1 MPANMKE
8 EYGNGGSSTK
18 SKSKKT
24 KKTTKAGFLGPLN
37 PFRKKVKVKNEDGS
51 TTVTTYNRFSGKKV
65 KDKTTDA
72 EGNTT
77 KTKYKGKDG
86 QISKIKSKDSKIK
99 YDKKTGNI
107 RKTKETIRDDDG
119 KRTGTRKRKYD
130 EDGTIRKAKN
140 TKGIFK
146 RSEKVKLKDGTV
158 RKSKNIKVT
167 TDASGKITGSESA
180 PGYKYKVKK
189 KGDGIQVKEK
199 GVMVD
204 SPFGG
209 KKKGTK
215 KTRYDADGKQT
226 SVKTRIG
233 GIHSAQTTEGDGSQF
248 IPKSMT
254 GIPSA
259 TTDTKNVDD
268 STTKDTDTKKDD
280 TTQNT
285 DTKKETKPNYDDMSF
300 SDAYRAARNK
310 ATQSGVT
317 DHYGD
322 KKGHFTWKGK
332 SYNTE
337 TREEKKTR
345 MKNVKSSWGGERRLG
360 GAITG
365 GAGMGGSQGPQG
377 IL

>member
-8 EYGNGGSSTK
+8 EYGYGGSSTK
-18 SKSKKT
+18 SKKSKK
-24 KKTTKAGFLGPLN
+24 KAGFLGPLN
-37 PFRKKVKVKNEDGS
+37 PFRKKVKNEDGS
-51 TTVTTYNRFSGKKV
+51 VDTFNRFSGKKI
-65 KDKTTDA
+65 KTKGPD
-72 EGNTT
+72 GT

-99 YDKKTGNI
+99 FDKKTGNE
-107 RKTKETIRDDDG
+107 RKSKVVNRDADG
-119 KRTGTRKRKYD
+119 KRTGVTKNKYDSEGNIRKYKKTA
-130 EDGTIRKAKN
+130 GPFR
-140 TKGIFK
+140 
-146 RSEKVKLKDGTV
+146 RSEKVKFKKDDATGMNVV
-158 RKSKNIKVT
+158 RKAKNVKVE
-167 TDASGKITGSESA
+167 TDATGKITGDTERA

-215 KTRYDADGKQT
+215 KTRYDADGKQS

-233 GIHSAQTTEGDGSQF
+233 GIHSAQTNDGDGSPF
-248 IPKSMT
+248 IPKSTT
-254 GIPSA
+254 GVPTPKSM
-259 TTDTKNVDD
+259 DVDV
-268 STTKDTDTKKDD
+268 STTKDSTIDKTKSE
-280 TTQNT
+280 TRTE
-285 DTKKETKPNYDDMSF
+285 KKEKVNNYDDMSF
-300 SDAYRAARNK
+300 SDAYRSARKK
-310 ATQSGVT
+310 ASDSGIT

-337 TREEKKTR
+337 TKEEKKSR

-365 GAGMGGSQGPQG
+365 GIGNGGSQGPQG